1 MMDLQQ
7 NHFRST
13 YENRNLFAHHLK
25 KRFTSHQFRR
35 MLSNIEEDNV
45 LILDMDYTTRY
56 KAWLLK
62 RE

>member
-1 MMDLQQ
+1 MDLQQ

-13 YENRNLFAHHLK
+13 YESCNLFAHHLK

-35 MLSNIEEDNV
+35 MLSNIEKGD
-45 LILDMDYTTRY
+45 LILDTDYTTLY

-62 RE
+62 HE

>member
-13 YENRNLFAHHLK
+13 YEKCNLFAHHLK
-25 KRFTSHQFRR
+25 KQLTSPQFRR
-35 MLSNIEEDNV
+35 MLSNIEDV
-45 LILDMDYTTRY
+45 LILDTDYTTLY

-62 RE
+62 HE